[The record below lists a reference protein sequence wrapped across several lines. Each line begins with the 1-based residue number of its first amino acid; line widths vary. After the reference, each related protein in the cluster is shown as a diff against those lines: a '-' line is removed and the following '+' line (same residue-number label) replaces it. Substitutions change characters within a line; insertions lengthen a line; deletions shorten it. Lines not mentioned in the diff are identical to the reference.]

1 MGKEAMHQLASAHV
15 LISGM
20 RGLGVEIAKNIILGG
35 AKSVIIHDR
44 GQVDVTDLSSQY
56 YFSQSDIGQNRATVA
71 HKKLAELNNYV
82 TVSCSS
88 ENIDENFLEKN
99 KVNVS
104 LMIDSNIFENNFL
117 FSFRYSF

>member
-44 GQVDVTDLSSQY
+44 GQVEYTDLSSQY
-56 YFSQSDIGQNRATVA
+56 YFSQSDVGQNRATSA
-71 HKKLAELNNYV
+71 HKNLAELNNYV
-82 TVSCSS
+82 NVSYSS
-88 ENIDENFLEKN
+88 DNIDKDFLEKN
-99 KVNVS
+99 KVNVRSRMRIFDAVNFFFFFFS
-104 LMIDSNIFENNFL
+104 LV
-117 FSFRYSF
+117 